1 MSVTAIALILV
12 AAIAHASWNLF
23 SKQAATVGTTS
34 FIWLVSLAAT
44 VGYAPAAA
52 AVLIVQ
58 RPHLTALNWAFMVG
72 TGILQAGYFL
82 FLQNGYRV
90 GDLSLVYP
98 IGRGTGALLAALAG
112 IVLLGERPGPA
123 GLTGIVLIVA
133 GVIVLGLP
141 ARARLAPASSALAPA
156 PAAAPAAV
164 TSASRPPAT
173 AHAGSAAA
181 APPAARR
188 AAPAAPRPAGPH
200 PPRPRPRHTAPPRPH
215 PPPPAPA
222 AGWMTAPRRT
232 AAMAIMFAG
241 LTGLFIASYTLWD
254 KHAVTTLH
262 TPPLLQGYAAFPIMS
277 LAFAPLALRD
287 RPRLTRVWRSYRP
300 QVLGAAI
307 LTPLAYIL
315 VLIALSFTAVSA
327 VAPAR
332 EVSVL
337 FGVLLGRR
345 LLGEGSLAR
354 RLGGAAA
361 IVAGI
366 IAIALG

>member
-1 MSVTAIALILV
+1 LSVTAIVLILI

-34 FIWLVSLAAT
+34 FIWLLSVAAT

-58 RPHLTALNWAFMVG
+58 RPHLTALNWAFMAG
-72 TGILQAGYFL
+72 TGVLQAGYFL

-123 GLTGIVLIVA
+123 GLTGIALIVA
-133 GVIVLGLP
+133 GVIVLGIP
-141 ARARLAPASSALAPA
+141 ARARRTPPPLAALAPV
-156 PAAAPAAV
+156 PAAATAAAIVTRPA
-164 TSASRPPAT
+164 PAR
-173 AHAGSAAA
+173 AGSAAA
-181 APPAARR
+181 
-188 AAPAAPRPAGPH
+188 
-200 PPRPRPRHTAPPRPH
+200 
-215 PPPPAPA
+215 
-222 AGWMTAPRRT
+222 PRRP
-232 AAMAIMFAG
+232 AAMAITFAG

-287 RPRLTRVWRSYRP
+287 RPRLARVWRSYRP
-300 QVLGAAI
+300 QVLGAAF

-315 VLIALSFTAVSA
+315 VLVALSFTAVSA

-345 LLGEGSLAR
+345 LLGEGSLPR

-366 IAIALG
+366 VAVALG